1 MSRHLAEVARTADE
15 HVGGHLSRSSHQKNG
30 ERGIAGKSKVWGN
43 YSCCAAASCEIRAE
57 SSGKMSQL
65 EQEKRLQEKP
75 GSSQNQPLS
84 RNMMFMEWSKHTTLW
99 TSITEY
105 AMHEKVFGRLS
116 QLLINRIF
124 F

>member
-1 MSRHLAEVARTADE
+1 
-15 HVGGHLSRSSHQKNG
+15 
-30 ERGIAGKSKVWGN
+30 
-43 YSCCAAASCEIRAE
+43 
-57 SSGKMSQL
+57 MSQL

-124 F
+124 FLNGEHETEL